1 MGTGYPGGPWI
12 GSVFVPEPLQT
23 ILVLVAGFFT
33 GVLSGMFGV
42 GGAVV
47 STPAIRVLG
56 ATPIEAIGS
65 TLPSIIPSAV
75 SGSLRYRREGLI
87 HWRVVLWT
95 ALVGC
100 VAAVGGALLADLVPG
115 NGHLLMI
122 LTALLL
128 AFTASRTAQSPRRPD
143 PADAEEPPPGA
154 DLDYEDVVAPSGPPR
169 TEWWRLALIG
179 LAAGLLSGLLGV
191 GGGIVMVPAFAGWV
205 RLPIK
210 EAVGCSLACVGI
222 LAVPGTDHAPAPR
235 PHRLGVR
242 AAAVHRCDPRRARSA
257 RTSRSG
263 RPSEGSGCR
272 SAIVLGAIA
281 VVYAVG
287 EVAALLCELAG
298 PVEDRVGHRLGQLA
312 GEGVL
317 LARVEAAEDR
327 RTRGRHLDEVTEAGP
342 GPRQLDPRVAQA
354 AHSAS

>member
-1 MGTGYPGGPWI
+1 
-12 GSVFVPEPLQT
+12 VFVPEPLQT

-33 GVLSGMFGV
+33 GVLSGMFGL

-87 HWRVVLWT
+87 HWRIVLWT

-100 VAAVGGALLADLVPG
+100 GAAVGGALLADVVPG

-128 AFTASRTAQSPRRPD
+128 AITAYRTARSPRRPD

-154 DLDYEDVVAPSGPPR
+154 DPDYADVAAPPGPPR

-191 GGGIVMVPAFAGWV
+191 GGGIVMVPAFASWV

-222 LAVPGTDHAPAPR
+222 LAVPGTITHQL
-235 PHRLGVR
+235 LGHIDW
-242 AAAVHRCDPRRARSA
+242 AFALPLCIAVIPGARVGA
-257 RTSRSG
+257 HLAIRS
-263 RPSEGSGCR
+263 SERGLRFSVG
-272 SAIVLGAIA
+272 IVLGAIA
-281 VVYAVG
+281 VIYAVG
-287 EVAALLCELAG
+287 EIAALL
-298 PVEDRVGHRLGQLA
+298 
-312 GEGVL
+312 
-317 LARVEAAEDR
+317 
-327 RTRGRHLDEVTEAGP
+327 
-342 GPRQLDPRVAQA
+342 
-354 AHSAS
+354 